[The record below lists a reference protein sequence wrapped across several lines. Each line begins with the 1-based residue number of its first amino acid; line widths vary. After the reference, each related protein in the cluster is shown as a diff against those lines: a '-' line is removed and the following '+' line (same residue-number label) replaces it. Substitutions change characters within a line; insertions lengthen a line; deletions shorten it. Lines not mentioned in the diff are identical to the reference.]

1 MAKVKVK
8 MNSKGA
14 AALLKEYRVRQMLL
28 DRMARAAGAAAGTSE
43 AARHS
48 LSFTVDPTDAPSRAR
63 ARLLMDHKASHAIEA
78 KYGTLSRALDA
89 AGGE

>member
-1 MAKVKVK
+1 MAKVRVK
-8 MNSKGA
+8 MNSKGSSE
-14 AALLKEYRVRQMLL
+14 LLKEYRVRQMLL
-28 DRMARAAGAAAGTSE
+28 DRMSRAAGAAAGTSE

-48 LSFTVDPTDAPSRAR
+48 LTFSVDPTDAPSRAR
-63 ARLLMDHKASHAIEA
+63 ARLLMDHPGSHAIEA